1 MYRNYDFAH
10 DILRALAGA
19 AWVGAA
25 FGVIGA
31 GILLS
36 QSALMGALYSVLA
49 AIACGGIVAITHVG
63 RAILDMALDLHAAV
77 GALAPDRQSR
87 H

>member
-1 MYRNYDFAH
+1 MYRNYDFGH
-10 DILRALAGA
+10 DLLRALAVA

-31 GILLS
+31 GILLT
-36 QSALMGALYSVLA
+36 QSALMGALYSALA
-49 AIACGGIVAITHVG
+49 AIACGGIVAMTYVG
-63 RAILDMALDLHAAV
+63 RAILDMALDVHTAV